1 MKIIGFNA
9 SLMRVEVKIFKKENF
24 LNILNNKSI
33 KVKNIESI
41 NAITLEFDIYYMDYE
56 ELCGLVEKLDGK
68 IKVISKGKK
77 LETTQKIKR
86 NIGIFIGSFLFIFII
101 FGLSKFIWRI
111 DIESKDYLPP
121 YEIRTYLDRL
131 NVKPGILK
139 NKIDVYEI
147 EKQIERNIEE
157 IMWINIRI
165 EGSTL
170 KVRYEEKSL
179 TSMNNDNKDLVGS
192 DKIATMDGKIKRIYT
207 TSGTAKVKEGDIVKK
222 GDVLIVGEQIIKDQI
237 VDGENIKNKVIP
249 EGRVIAE
256 TFYEKIVDIK
266 ISGNEEVRT
275 GNIEEEIFI
284 NFFGKKINLK
294 KASKDFKTYDKI
306 EKKGKVINKNIYYE
320 KELREI
326 TKSEEDIISEAVK
339 SLKNAT
345 QKELNK
351 QAIIIDEKIEIERLD
366 DGNAKLKV
374 LFIVEQDI
382 VSF

>member
-1 MKIIGFNA
+1 MRIKGFST
-9 SLMRVEVKIFKKENF
+9 SLMRVEVKIFKKENL

-33 KVKNIESI
+33 KVKNIESK

-56 ELCGLVEKLDGK
+56 ELCIIVKNLDGK
-68 IKVISKGKK
+68 IKIISNGKK
-77 LETTQKIKR
+77 LETAQKIKR
-86 NIGIFIGSFLFIFII
+86 NIGIFIGSFLFIIII
-101 FGLSKFIWRI
+101 FGLSKFVWRI
-111 DIESKDYLPP
+111 DIDSKDYLAP
-121 YEIRTYLDRL
+121 YEIRTYLNRL
-131 NVKPGILK
+131 DIKPGVLK
-139 NKIDVYEI
+139 GKIDVYDI

-179 TSMNNDNKDLVGS
+179 TSMNNENQDLVGS
-192 DKIATMDGKIKRIYT
+192 DKIATMDGRIKRIYT
-207 TSGTAKVKEGDIVKK
+207 TSGTARVKEGDVVKK
-222 GDVLIVGEQIIKDQI
+222 GDILIVGEQIIKDQI
-237 VDGENIKNKVIP
+237 IDGENVKNKVLP

-266 ISGNEEVRT
+266 LSGNEEVRT

-284 NFFGKKINLK
+284 NFFRKKINLK
-294 KASKDFKTYDKI
+294 KASKDFTTYDKI
-306 EKKGKVINKNIYYE
+306 EKKGKFINKNIYYE
-320 KELREI
+320 KELKEI
-326 TKSEEDIISEAVK
+326 TKVEEDIIGDAVK
-339 SLKNAT
+339 NLKNAT

-351 QAIIIDEKIEIERLD
+351 QAIIIDEKIEIEKLD